1 MNNMLIISQ
10 DGLSVHPT
18 MIGLGHRQEVQVIGD
33 KVKELLEKKELSV
46 NDLVN
51 IVGNS
56 YKKNVERIVK
66 NQEIPTPKMIEKLG
80 NVFGVEKE
88 YFKDKELTNMVCVQ
102 GGIVV
107 GRYDTDARA
116 LEVKEELQRIQKDAF
131 INNKKVVYEM
141 PDK

>member
-1 MNNMLIISQ
+1 MQKIKVL
-10 DGLSVHPT
+10 
-18 MIGLGHRQEVQVIGD
+18 MID
-33 KVKELLEKKELSV
+33 DNVK
-46 NDLVN
+46 LVDA
-51 IVGNS
+51 V
-56 YKKNVERIVK
+56 
-66 NQEIPTPKMIEKLG
+66 
-80 NVFGVEKE
+80 KE